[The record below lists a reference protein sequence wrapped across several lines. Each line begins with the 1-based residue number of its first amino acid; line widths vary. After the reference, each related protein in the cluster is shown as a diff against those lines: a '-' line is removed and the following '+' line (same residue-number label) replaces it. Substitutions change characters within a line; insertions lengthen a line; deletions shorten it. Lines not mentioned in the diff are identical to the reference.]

1 MSPCSPYDRERP
13 RDSVSTLGSM
23 SALPAWAGDSATLG
37 GTPGHERRAVPP
49 KHAAKCPDC
58 FTSEYLSY
66 LVSSIPTMLWKKQT
80 GCLHALWLE
89 PVPRLLSLIFSDL
102 NNSKKKKFSITFVV
116 TWDKSAA
123 PRCFSDSCAVNWGIS
138 LFCQRRLNCD
148 VSGYKDD
155 GKFPLC
161 FSSSHSLKWAVRV
174 SLCL

>member
-49 KHAAKCPDC
+49 KHAAECPDC

-102 NNSKKKKFSITFVV
+102 IIVKKKILNYVCRHVGQES
-116 TWDKSAA
+116 SPAL
-123 PRCFSDSCAVNWGIS
+123 
-138 LFCQRRLNCD
+138 LFGQLRGELGDQSFLSKEIKLRR
-148 VSGYKDD
+148 
-155 GKFPLC
+155 
-161 FSSSHSLKWAVRV
+161 VRI
-174 SLCL
+174 

>member
-102 NNSKKKKFSITFVV
+102 IIVKKKILNYVCRHVGQES
-116 TWDKSAA
+116 SPAL
-123 PRCFSDSCAVNWGIS
+123 
-138 LFCQRRLNCD
+138 LFGQLRGELGDQSFLSKEIKLRR
-148 VSGYKDD
+148 
-155 GKFPLC
+155 
-161 FSSSHSLKWAVRV
+161 VRI
-174 SLCL
+174 

>member
-102 NNSKKKKFSITFVV
+102 IIVKEKILNYVCRHVGQECSPALLFGQLRGELGDQSFLSKEIK
-116 TWDKSAA
+116 
-123 PRCFSDSCAVNWGIS
+123 
-138 LFCQRRLNCD
+138 LRR
-148 VSGYKDD
+148 
-155 GKFPLC
+155 
-161 FSSSHSLKWAVRV
+161 VRI
-174 SLCL
+174 